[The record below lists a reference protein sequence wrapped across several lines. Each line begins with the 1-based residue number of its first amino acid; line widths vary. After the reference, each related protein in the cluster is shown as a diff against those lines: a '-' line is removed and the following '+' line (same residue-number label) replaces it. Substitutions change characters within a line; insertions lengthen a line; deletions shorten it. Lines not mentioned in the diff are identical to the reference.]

1 MKYFEL
7 KFNLLPN
14 DSQDARDLLGALLA
28 EVGFET
34 FTDSENGIDA
44 YIQQPLWDEA
54 AVQSL
59 ITDFPMEVRISYTR
73 AEAGYQNWNEQ
84 WEAEGFEPVSIAN
97 DICIHDTRH
106 DPSTAARYDIT
117 INPRMAFG
125 SGTHPTTQMILTELL
140 GLPLEGKRVMDA
152 GCGTGVLGILAMQRG
167 ASHILAYDIDEW
179 STENTELNF
188 ALNGFQ
194 QVDIR
199 QGDSKCVQGER
210 DFDLVL
216 ANINRNILLADMPVW
231 QQTLA
236 QGGELLV
243 SGFYESD
250 ADAVLNKA
258 RELGLEEKSRRISD
272 GWCLLRLG
280 A

>member
-7 KFNLLPN
+7 NFNIIPN
-14 DSQDARDLLGALLA
+14 DNQDARDLLSALLA

-34 FTDSENGIDA
+34 FTDTESGLDA

-59 ITDFPMEVRISYTR
+59 IQDFPMEVSITYHCT
-73 AEAGYQNWNEQ
+73 EASYQNWNEQ
-84 WEAEGFEPVSIAN
+84 WEAEGFEPVCIGQ

-106 DPSTAARYDIT
+106 EPSGNARHDIT

-140 GLPLEGKRVMDA
+140 ELPLEGKRIMDA

-167 ASHILAYDIDEW
+167 ASSVLAYDIDEW

-194 QVDIR
+194 GIDIR
-199 QGDSKCVQGER
+199 LGDSKCVLG
-210 DFDLVL
+210 DHGFNLIL
-216 ANINRNILLADMPVW
+216 ANINRNILLADMPTW
-231 QQTLA
+231 QQALA
-236 QGGELLV
+236 SNGELMV
-243 SGFYESD
+243 SGFYVSD
-250 ADAVLNKA
+250 AEAILSKA
-258 RELGLEEKSRRISD
+258 QELGLKEKSRRTSD

-280 A
+280 T